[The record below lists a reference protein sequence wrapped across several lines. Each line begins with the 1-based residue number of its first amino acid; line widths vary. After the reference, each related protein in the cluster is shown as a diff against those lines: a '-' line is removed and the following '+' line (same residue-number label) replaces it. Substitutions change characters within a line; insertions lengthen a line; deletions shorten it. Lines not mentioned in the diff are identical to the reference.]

1 MSNAGDQLRRE
12 IQESQG
18 KAAKGDKRV
27 PVEVS
32 PEIHA
37 ALKALAARKGTS
49 MRALALEGLAHVF
62 DKYDR

>member
-1 MSNAGDQLRRE
+1 M
-12 IQESQG
+12 
-18 KAAKGDKRV
+18 

-37 ALKALAARKGTS
+37 ALKALAARQGTS

-62 DKYDR
+62 DKYEH